1 MKHLL
6 HFYCNHL
13 GREHLCRSDWSQWH
27 CRCYVLVFLV
37 CTLKLSVVTCTI
49 QTLNTFLYTQPK
61 ETAASKLLEEDGIE
75 LDIDLGEDADVNAE
89 TALKGA
95 TTAEIVDLAG
105 ILGLHSMMNQVRP
118 PALYKDAKVPS
129 QTILGLKTRC
139 RIRLCCESCRI
150 PFENL
155 IRYLSCP
162 H

>member
-6 HFYCNHL
+6 HVYCNHL
-13 GREHLCRSDWSQWH
+13 GRENICADQIGPSGT
-27 CRCYVLVFLV
+27 VVATFLVFLV
-37 CTLKLSVVTCTI
+37 CTLKLSVVIQCTTI
-49 QTLNTFLYTQPK
+49 QTLLNTFLYTQPK

-118 PALYKDAKVPS
+118 PALFAKRKSYLPNN
-129 QTILGLKTRC
+129 L
-139 RIRLCCESCRI
+139 RL
-150 PFENL
+150 ENQ
-155 IRYLSCP
+155 IWPLSNSTWL
-162 H
+162 